1 MPGSKKRITKK
12 IGAPT
17 MGDAA
22 RETADT
28 LDIKFDD
35 KGLVPAI
42 VQDIDTGEVLMM
54 AWMNEAALKQ
64 TLEVKKATFYSRS
77 RDKMWIKGESS
88 GHVQEVIEA
97 RVDCDQDLV
106 LLKCKSHGPCCH
118 VGYNSC
124 FYRKADADGTLTVV
138 EEKVF
143 DPEKVYK

>member
-1 MPGSKKRITKK
+1 
-12 IGAPT
+12 
-17 MGDAA
+17 MGDTQ
-22 RETADT
+22 RETT
-28 LDIKFDD
+28 NQLDIKFDD
-35 KGLVPAI
+35 NGLVPAI

-88 GHVQEVIEA
+88 GHVQEVVEA

-124 FYRKADADGTLTVV
+124 FYRSADADGSLTVV

>member
-1 MPGSKKRITKK
+1 
-12 IGAPT
+12 
-17 MGDAA
+17 MGDTQ
-22 RETADT
+22 RETTDK

-42 VQDIDTGEVLMM
+42 VQDIDSGEILMM

-88 GHVQEVIEA
+88 GHVQEVVEV

-124 FYRKADADGTLTVV
+124 FYRAVQADGSLKLVA
-138 EEKVF
+138 EKVF

>member
-1 MPGSKKRITKK
+1 MPGSKNNEQEQK
-12 IGAPT
+12 I
-17 MGDAA
+17 MGDSQ
-22 RETADT
+22 RETTDK

-42 VQDIDTGEVLMM
+42 VQDIESGDILMM

-64 TLEVKKATFYSRS
+64 TIEVKKATFYSRS

-88 GHVQEVIEA
+88 GHVQEVVEV

-124 FYRKADADGTLTVV
+124 FYRAVAEDGTLKLVA
-138 EEKVF
+138 EKVF
-143 DPEKVYK
+143 DPTKVYK

>member
-1 MPGSKKRITKK
+1 
-12 IGAPT
+12 
-17 MGDAA
+17 MGDTQ
-22 RETADT
+22 RETTDK

-42 VQDIDTGEVLMM
+42 VQDIDTGEILMM

-88 GHVQEVIEA
+88 GHVQEVVEA

>member
-1 MPGSKKRITKK
+1 
-12 IGAPT
+12 
-17 MGDAA
+17 MGDTA
-22 RETADT
+22 RETTDK
-28 LDIKFDD
+28 LDIKYDD

-42 VQDIDTGEVLMM
+42 VQDINTGEVLMM

-88 GHVQEVIEA
+88 GHVQEVVEV

-124 FYRKADADGTLTVV
+124 FYRKADADGSLTIV

-143 DPEKVYK
+143 DPNEVYK

>member
-1 MPGSKKRITKK
+1 
-12 IGAPT
+12 
-17 MGDAA
+17 MGDTA
-22 RETADT
+22 RETT
-28 LDIKFDD
+28 NKLDIKFDE

-64 TLEVKKATFYSRS
+64 TLELKKATFYSRS
-77 RDKMWIKGESS
+77 RGKMWIKGESS
-88 GHVQEVIEA
+88 GHVQEVVEA

-124 FYRKADADGTLTVV
+124 FYRRADADGTLTVV
-138 EEKVF
+138 EDKVF

>member
-1 MPGSKKRITKK
+1 
-12 IGAPT
+12 
-17 MGDAA
+17 MGDTQ
-22 RETADT
+22 RETTDR

-42 VQDIDTGEVLMM
+42 VQDIDSGEILMM
-54 AWMNEAALKQ
+54 AWMNQAALKQ
-64 TLEVKKATFYSRS
+64 TLEVRKASFYSRS

-88 GHVQEVIEA
+88 GHVQEVVEV

-124 FYRKADADGTLTVV
+124 FYRTADADGSLKVV

>member
-1 MPGSKKRITKK
+1 
-12 IGAPT
+12 
-17 MGDAA
+17 MGDTQ
-22 RETADT
+22 RETTDK

-42 VQDIDTGEVLMM
+42 VQDIDSGEILMM

-88 GHVQEVIEA
+88 GHVQEVVEA

>member
-1 MPGSKKRITKK
+1 
-12 IGAPT
+12 
-17 MGDAA
+17 MGDTQ
-22 RETADT
+22 RETTDR

-77 RDKMWIKGESS
+77 RDTMWIKGESS
-88 GHVQEVIEA
+88 GHVQEVVEA

-124 FYRKADADGTLTVV
+124 FYRKAEADGTLTVV

-143 DPEKVYK
+143 DPAKVYK